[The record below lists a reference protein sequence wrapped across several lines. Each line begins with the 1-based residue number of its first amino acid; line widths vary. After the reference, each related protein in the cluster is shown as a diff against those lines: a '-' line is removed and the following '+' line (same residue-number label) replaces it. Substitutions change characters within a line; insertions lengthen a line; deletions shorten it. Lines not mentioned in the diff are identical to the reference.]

1 MKDTIEVY
9 DTISKRI
16 VEIEVDEEFAKEY
29 KRMIWKE
36 ENSDRAF
43 RKHQTVTSQ
52 LKGGEDDSF
61 ENFHEFIVDDEY
73 GGSDNTA
80 IRRSYLKRI
89 KKCLSAFNKLNVK
102 IRIAYTY
109 YIYHNYSIAEL
120 AEVSHV
126 SEKTMTKWILTA
138 AYVIDGKYVKLD
150 DWGFIE
156 PKFMTNIY
164 KRFPEAVGCP
174 KCKDC
179 VWADMKTG
187 HRICFRDCD
196 HYDHFQRRC
205 SE

>member
-1 MKDTIEVY
+1 MYYNNKE
-9 DTISKRI
+9 KK
-16 VEIEVDEEFAKEY
+16 KEY
-29 KRMIWKE
+29 LSDPIETELEWVNDLPWQKKIW
-36 ENSDRAF
+36 
-43 RKHQTVTSQ
+43 
-52 LKGGEDDSF
+52 
-61 ENFHEFIVDDEY
+61 
-73 GGSDNTA
+73 
-80 IRRSYLKRI
+80 
-89 KKCLSAFNKLNVK
+89 FNKLNLK

-120 AEVSHV
+120 AEVSRV

-164 KRFPEAVGCP
+164 KRFPETVGCP